1 MKALRCEGRNE
12 SNVKQ
17 MTGELT
23 GEVTAAFGI
32 TLHHFALSSYESYH
46 FLLHLAMSCHVLIC
60 FACSSSS
67 GLFSL
72 LHLSQ
77 WAFDFI
83 LDEPGIAQNLGGC
96 GDRGAT
102 VQLS

>member
-1 MKALRCEGRNE
+1 MFDEGAAKVEMSRT
-12 SNVKQ
+12 KQ

-23 GEVTAAFGI
+23 AAF
-32 TLHHFALSSYESYH
+32 
-46 FLLHLAMSCHVLIC
+46 MSCYVLIC

-72 LHLSQ
+72 SLHLYQ

-83 LDEPGIAQNLGGC
+83 LDEPGIAPNLGGC
-96 GDRGAT
+96 GD
-102 VQLS
+102 